1 MWKVVKNRQSLR
13 CMKVEMRIKMRLVVF
28 EISESTLYI
37 SLQREYN
44 RVHPLFSEAF
54 PRDRTANRE
63 ERL

>member
-1 MWKVVKNRQSLR
+1 
-13 CMKVEMRIKMRLVVF
+13 MKVEMRIKMRLVVF